1 MGDSHV
7 ARLTHE
13 REALPP
19 PFDDQRRV
27 WALLLGGNVQLR
39 AVVATDHPAP
49 RMWPPAA
56 ALPTLFAAVEL
67 DPLHAA
73 IDAVFGAAITF
84 GDEYPQLLRELRD
97 TFPMVGSASDS
108 P

>member
-1 MGDSHV
+1 M
-7 ARLTHE
+7 
-13 REALPP
+13 PP
-19 PFDDQRRV
+19 PFDDQRQV
-27 WALLLGGNVQLR
+27 WDLLLGQEVQLQ
-39 AVVATDHPAP
+39 AVVATTEDPAP
-49 RMWPPAA
+49 RMWPPGA

-84 GDEYPQLLRELRD
+84 GDENPQLLRELRD
-97 TFPMVGSASDS
+97 TFPMVGGASNA

>member
-1 MGDSHV
+1 M
-7 ARLTHE
+7 
-13 REALPP
+13 
-19 PFDDQRRV
+19 
-27 WALLLGGNVQLR
+27 WALLLGEDVQLQ
-39 AVVATDHPAP
+39 AVVATTEDPAP
-49 RMWPPAA
+49 QMWPPAA

-73 IDAVFGAAITF
+73 IDAVVGAAITF

-97 TFPMVGSASDS
+97 TFPTVGGASDS